1 MVQLFSGE
9 KLNSLSCENRDVVV
23 PAARRTE
30 IFHDA
35 GSGEDSS
42 VEGRQQLRRDDGGA
56 A

>member
-23 PAARRTE
+23 PAARTE

-35 GSGEDSS
+35 GSG
-42 VEGRQQLRRDDGGA
+42 EGRQQLRRDDGGA

>member
-1 MVQLFSGE
+1 MIQLFSGE

-23 PAARRTE
+23 LAARRTE

-35 GSGEDSS
+35 GSGEGGSD
-42 VEGRQQLRRDDGGA
+42 EGTQQLRRDDGGA